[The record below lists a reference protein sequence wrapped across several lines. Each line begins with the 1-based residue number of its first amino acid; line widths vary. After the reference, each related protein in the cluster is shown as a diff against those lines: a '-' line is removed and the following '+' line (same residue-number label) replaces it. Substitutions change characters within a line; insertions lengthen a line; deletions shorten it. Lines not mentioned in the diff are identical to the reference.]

1 MRTNFFYAACE
12 ELKSKRSES
21 RAELRTGVGMRVAT
35 G

>member
-1 MRTNFFYAACE
+1 MRTTFFYAACE

-21 RAELRTGVGMRVAT
+21 RTELRTGVRVAT